1 MGYIYW
7 IASYPKSGNTWMRAF
22 LTALVTG
29 AESDDLSLLQQI
41 APDENNGR
49 YFQPY
54 MATPI
59 EKASLA
65 ELASARPMA
74 HRAMAAAADNFL
86 FLKTH
91 SLLGTHLGTPTI
103 TTDVTAGAIYI
114 VRNPLDVAIS
124 YAAFR
129 NRPIDET
136 IGSLNQSGRV
146 LTRPIFGSYE
156 IAGSWTEHVETWTR
170 KPHDRLLIIRYEDML
185 DHPEKSF
192 RRVTSFLRMN
202 VDSELLAKALEHTS
216 FSSLQAAEEKGSF
229 QERPKATERFFRTGK
244 HGQWRETLTDA
255 QITRIVRACEGPMK
269 RFGYWE
275 PRFDTLLQSAR
286 SETGA

>member
-29 AESDDLSLLQQI
+29 AESDDLNLLQQI
-41 APDENNGR
+41 APDENYGR
-49 YFQPY
+49 YFQPF
-54 MATPI
+54 MTTPI

-65 ELASARPMA
+65 ELASVRPKA

-91 SLLGTHLGTPTI
+91 SLLGVHLGTPTI

-129 NRPIDET
+129 NRSVDET
-136 IGSLNQSGRV
+136 IPLVNQSGRV

-156 IAGSWTEHVETWTR
+156 IAGSWTEHVESWTR
-170 KPHDRLLIIRYEDML
+170 KPHDRLLAIRYEDML
-185 DHPEKSF
+185 DDPQTSF
-192 RRVTSFLRMN
+192 GRVTSFLRMK
-202 VDSELLAKALEHTS
+202 VDEELMAKAMERTS
-216 FSSLQAAEEKGSF
+216 FNSLKAAEENGDF
-229 QERPKATERFFRTGK
+229 RERPKGTERFFRSGK
-244 HGQWRETLTDA
+244 HGQWRETLTEE
-255 QITRIVRACEGPMK
+255 QIAKIVRACEKPMR

-275 PRFDTLLQSAR
+275 PAFDSLLGKAPA
-286 SETGA
+286 ETRA

>member
-29 AESDDLSLLQQI
+29 AESDDLNLLQEI
-41 APDENNGR
+41 APDENSGR

-54 MATPI
+54 MSTPI
-59 EKASLA
+59 EKASLV
-65 ELASARPMA
+65 ELASARPKA

-91 SLLGTHLGTPTI
+91 SLLGVHLGTPTI

-114 VRNPLDVAIS
+114 IRNPLDVAIS

-129 NRPIDET
+129 NRSVDET
-136 IGSLNQSGRV
+136 IPLMNQSGRV
-146 LTRPIFGSYE
+146 LTRPMYGSYE
-156 IAGSWTEHVETWTR
+156 VAGSWTEHVETWTH
-170 KPHDRLLIIRYEDML
+170 KPHQRLLAVRYEDML
-185 DHPEKSF
+185 DDPQASF
-192 RRVTSFLRMN
+192 RRVTSFLQMR
-202 VDSELLAKALEHTS
+202 VDDELMAKAIERTS
-216 FSSLQAAEEKGSF
+216 FSSLKAAEEKGDF
-229 QERPKATERFFRTGK
+229 KERPKGTERFFRSGK
-244 HGQWRETLTDA
+244 HGQWREALTGE
-255 QITRIVRACEGPMK
+255 QISKIVRACERPMK

-275 PRFDTLLQSAR
+275 PDFDSLVHSQRTG
-286 SETGA
+286 TGA